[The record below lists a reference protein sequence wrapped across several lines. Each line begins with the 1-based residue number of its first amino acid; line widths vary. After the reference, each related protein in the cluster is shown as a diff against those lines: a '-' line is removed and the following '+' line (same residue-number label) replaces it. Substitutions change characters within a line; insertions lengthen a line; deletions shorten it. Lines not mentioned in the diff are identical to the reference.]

1 MYIILPYNPHLFT
14 SLDTH
19 LFSFPWLRNQF
30 NYLMP
35 HILFILHDC
44 HIKWALKLS
53 MRFIHSSSYAK
64 FASLPRDTCRTDEGR
79 RMWSAWAWQHVLPL
93 NCHTTE
99 SKKKLTFALSVH
111 PALFSRPF
119 PPSTLLSLALG
130 SLRFRTNHNSIV
142 STCQSQDMGLHLSS
156 VTLALYNHLWS
167 RVPHFPP
174 PLTLSHWIQSS

>member
-1 MYIILPYNPHLFT
+1 MYIIFPYNPHLFT

-35 HILFILHDC
+35 HILFILRDC
-44 HIKWALKLS
+44 HSKWALKLS

-93 NCHTTE
+93 NCQTTE

-111 PALFSRPF
+111 PALFSRP
-119 PPSTLLSLALG
+119 LSLCWLWVRFGFAQITIRL
-130 SLRFRTNHNSIV
+130 SLRVNHRTWGCI
-142 STCQSQDMGLHLSS
+142 
-156 VTLALYNHLWS
+156 
-167 RVPHFPP
+167 
-174 PLTLSHWIQSS
+174 